1 MNIASH
7 TKPLH
12 QLLTAIPG
20 LQLAAELQQS
30 TTEITSITDDSRQVQ
45 PGSIF
50 VAYRGVQTDGH
61 KYIAGALLRGAA
73 VIICEYTP
81 TLTAETTTPIVLVP
95 NGREAFAWLC
105 AAWHDFP
112 SRSMTLIGVTGTDG
126 KTTTSTLIYNILK
139 AAPAAYGYKVGLI
152 STVNAVI
159 GDETFD
165 TGLHTTTPDA
175 DEIQRY
181 LAQMRDAGTT
191 HCVLE
196 VTSHGLAHH
205 RVDGCEFDLA
215 LVTNITHEHLDLH
228 GSREAYRAAK
238 ARLFENLA
246 LKGFKTQLQKQAIL
260 NADDTYSFDYLRK
273 LVATPITYS
282 SQNSPDCAI
291 RASSVTHAPDGMVI
305 TAETPVGQIKL
316 HSTFIGDYNVAN
328 ILAAVSA
335 GLALNLPPTA
345 IVAGIAATVGV
356 PGRMERIHLGQP
368 FTAIVDFAHT
378 PNALEN
384 VLKALRRVTRRR
396 LIVIFGC
403 AGERDAQKRPM
414 MARIAATVADIA
426 IFTAE
431 DPRRESLDQI
441 LLEMQ
446 AGVPSPATATILR
459 IHDRSDA
466 IQTACLIAQTGD
478 VVVAC
483 GKGHEQ
489 SLCFGTTEVPWDD
502 REAMRKAI
510 RQLAK

>member
-1 MNIASH
+1 MNIPAH

-20 LQLAAELQQS
+20 LQLSAELQQA
-30 TTEITSITDDSRQVQ
+30 TTKITSITDDSRQVQ

-50 VAYRGVQTDGH
+50 VAYHGVQTDGH
-61 KYIAGALLRGAA
+61 KYIAGALQRGAA
-73 VIICEYTP
+73 VIICEYMP

-105 AAWHDFP
+105 TAWHDFP

-139 AAPAAYGYKVGLI
+139 AAPAVYGYKVGLI

-175 DEIQRY
+175 DEIQHY

-215 LVTNITHEHLDLH
+215 LITNITHDHLDLH

-246 LKGFKTQLQKQAIL
+246 LKGFKTQTKKQAIL
-260 NADDTYSFDYLRK
+260 NADDAYSFDYLRE
-273 LVATPITYS
+273 LVASPITYS
-282 SQNSPDCAI
+282 SQNSPHCTI
-291 RASSVTHAPDGMVI
+291 GASSVTHTPDGMVI
-305 TAETPVGQIKL
+305 TAETPVGRIKL

-335 GLALNLPPTA
+335 GLALNLPPA
-345 IVAGIAATVGV
+345 IIAAGVTATVGV

-396 LIVIFGC
+396 LIVVFGC

-414 MARIAATVADIA
+414 MARVAATLADIA

-446 AGVPSPATATILR
+446 AGVPSTAAATILR
-459 IHDRSDA
+459 IHDRGDA

-489 SLCFGTTEVPWDD
+489 SLCFATTEVPWDD
-502 REAMRKAI
+502 REALQKAI
-510 RQLAK
+510 RQLAR